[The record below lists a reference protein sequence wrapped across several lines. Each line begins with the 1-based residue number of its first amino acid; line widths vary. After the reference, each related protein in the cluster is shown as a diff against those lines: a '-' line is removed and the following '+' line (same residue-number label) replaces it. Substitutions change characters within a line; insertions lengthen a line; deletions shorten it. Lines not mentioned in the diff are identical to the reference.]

1 MKAEWTNKD
10 VLTQSETTSQSK
22 SILVIDTPKNC
33 AECKLIHLQGIGE
46 SICNAVDWSRRPSW
60 CPLRPLPDK
69 MEVKVEK
76 IEDIMHT
83 ELQLTDIF
91 SNKIMAEVK
100 FETDKLIAL
109 GYNACIDEIVGGE

>member
-1 MKAEWTNKD
+1 M
-10 VLTQSETTSQSK
+10 SEK
-22 SILVIDTPKNC
+22 SIVVFNTPNKCKDCYFNGYGWNVCIITDEDIDEYVNPNETKP
-33 AECKLIHLQGIGE
+33 E
-46 SICNAVDWSRRPSW
+46 W

-69 MEVKVEK
+69 IEVKVEK

-109 GYNACIDEIVGGE
+109 GYNACLEDILGGE

>member
-1 MKAEWTNKD
+1 
-10 VLTQSETTSQSK
+10 
-22 SILVIDTPKNC
+22 
-33 AECKLIHLQGIGE
+33 
-46 SICNAVDWSRRPSW
+46 
-60 CPLRPLPDK
+60 

-83 ELQLTDIF
+83 ELQTMDIF

>member
-1 MKAEWTNKD
+1 MTFVQKENCVKA
-10 VLTQSETTSQSK
+10 V
-22 SILVIDTPKNC
+22 LVINMPTSCEDCPCYDQEVGTCRASDTWKTN
-33 AECKLIHLQGIGE
+33 IR
-46 SICNAVDWSRRPSW
+46 NN
-60 CPLRPLPDK
+60 CPLKPLPEK

-83 ELQLTDIF
+83 ELQTMDIF